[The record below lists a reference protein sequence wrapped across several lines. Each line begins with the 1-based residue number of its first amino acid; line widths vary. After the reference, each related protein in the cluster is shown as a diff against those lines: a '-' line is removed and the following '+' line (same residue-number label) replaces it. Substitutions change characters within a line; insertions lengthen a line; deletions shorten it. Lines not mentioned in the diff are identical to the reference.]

1 MVGKKPIKINNMDN
15 NYNLNGCW
23 IINVPALKYGYSFA
37 VYIGDCEADEQEVID
52 KAYERDLF
60 ESGLEAKIADAVK
73 MDDDDYDYWANE
85 ILDISK

>member
-1 MVGKKPIKINNMDN
+1 MDN

-37 VYIGDCEADEQEVID
+37 VYIGDCEASEQEVID

-60 ESGLEAKIADAVK
+60 ECGLEAKIANAVK

-85 ILDISK
+85 IQDISK